1 MNDATVNKL
10 QYPRAWLSF
19 GVTMLIVLIILSMI
33 TIDQRMIPIPY
44 LDKIEH
50 FSAWL
55 VMMFWFTSLYPRY
68 GLIILGILLTI
79 SLGVELVQALISWR
93 QGSADDLLANFL
105 GLLVG
110 WAMAIANKGLLLK
123 FLDTKL
129 VRVLRE

>member
-1 MNDATVNKL
+1 
-10 QYPRAWLSF
+10 
-19 GVTMLIVLIILSMI
+19 MI